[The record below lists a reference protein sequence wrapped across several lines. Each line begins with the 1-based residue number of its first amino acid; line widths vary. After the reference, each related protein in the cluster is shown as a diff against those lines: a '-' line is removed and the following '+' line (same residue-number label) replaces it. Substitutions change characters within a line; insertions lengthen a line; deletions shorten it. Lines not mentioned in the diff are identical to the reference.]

1 MATESR
7 VYIKKLETDNLE
19 TWHRRVRPG
28 ALLQSKDLWDNLSRG
43 TTLRGVTYANDDRR
57 QYVSHLITQ
66 SQQRFSVE
74 GWFHQ
79 EAEGAEVQAAPVQR
93 NHSDKGCYVMRPV
106 KSHGCQQRTPSESL
120 LFTVAT
126 VTGACCVWKNQGW
139 IHLGYSFRA
148 VATGAAIC
156 HPMRPSQMS
165 RTVSIISLAVVA
177 SSVATGAGKAQSEGS
192 G

>member
-1 MATESR
+1 M
-7 VYIKKLETDNLE
+7 
-19 TWHRRVRPG
+19 
-28 ALLQSKDLWDNLSRG
+28 
-43 TTLRGVTYANDDRR
+43 TYANDDRR

-139 IHLGYSFRA
+139 IRLEHSSRA
-148 VATGAAIC
+148 VATGAAVC

-165 RTVSIISLAVVA
+165 RDVNRISLAIVA
-177 SSVATGAGKAQSEGS
+177 SSQTMAGQGQNSTADGSFQSHVFLLRPRLCYTS
-192 G
+192 P